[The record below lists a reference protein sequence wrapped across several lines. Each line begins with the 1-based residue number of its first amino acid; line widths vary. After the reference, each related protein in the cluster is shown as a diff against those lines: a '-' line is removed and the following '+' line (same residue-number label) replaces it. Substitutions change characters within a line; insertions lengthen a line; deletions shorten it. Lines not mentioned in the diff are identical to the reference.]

1 MSLREK
7 VTEAM
12 VTYAPIPKD
21 KADVNRK
28 FYYARYEDNL
38 FCPLGE
44 QALDAYN
51 NGSGAETRP
60 TEKMVKGQKV
70 ISPAKMASV
79 ASSSAMTFNLLGNEP
94 ATILTDDILPHGTY
108 DVQYEKQMYTVKKGS
123 NPANLDAFLS
133 NEDDKAAIFCEMKML
148 EWLGNPSCLKEA
160 YLDEKYYFTPDYSA
174 VGHPVDAYQAFR
186 AVIEQLID
194 HKEKAG
200 YRSIFKRYDVWQ
212 MVKHLL
218 AIYNY
223 TSFATQNA
231 VNAFS
236 KIPSTAGK
244 YNCIILA
251 NVVNEFPAERIQET
265 RVREAYIAALQE
277 EREEAQRFTDII
289 MNSKI
294 PHLFYNNC
302 NAGIEVKY
310 ITAKAFADNLDMT
323 NIKREYLR
331 RYFKIREYFVWTNRV
346 I

>member
-28 FYYARYEDNL
+28 FYCARYEDNL

-60 TEKMVKGQKV
+60 TEKMVKGQRV

-133 NEDDKAAIFCEMKML
+133 NERDKTAIFCEMKML

-160 YLDEKYYFTPDYSA
+160 YLNKDYYFAADYSNIER
-174 VGHPVDAYQAFR
+174 HIDAYQTFNE
-186 AVIEQLID
+186 VIEQLMDRNKITN
-194 HKEKAG
+194 AG
-200 YRSIFKRYDVWQ
+200 CRSIFKRYDVWQ

-236 KIPSTAGK
+236 KIPSMAGK

-251 NVVNEFPAERIQET
+251 YVVNEFPPERIQDP
-265 RVREAYIAALQE
+265 RVQEKYSKALQE
-277 EREEAQRFTDII
+277 EHDEAKHFIDVIK
-289 MNSKI
+289 NSEI
-294 PHLFYNNC
+294 PHLFDNNC
-302 NAGIEVKY
+302 NAGIEVKF

-323 NIKREYLR
+323 NIKRKYLK
-331 RYFKIREYFVWTNRV
+331 RYF
-346 I
+346 